1 MFIHQ
6 EPFHFALTKAALP
19 SSAWVNEQLR
29 HVFSVITAFK
39 NVNYFELQNRKKK
52 IECPHDACWESDRK
66 ILSTDI
72 YFVLAN
78 LIVERNWSNFRE
90 KVIDRFH
97 CHATKK

>member
-39 NVNYFELQNRKKK
+39 NVNYFELQNRKEKLNARMT
-52 IECPHDACWESDRK
+52 PA
-66 ILSTDI
+66 
-72 YFVLAN
+72 
-78 LIVERNWSNFRE
+78 E
-90 KVIDRFH
+90 KVIEKF
-97 CHATKK
+97 CSQISTLC

>member
-6 EPFHFALTKAALP
+6 EPFHFSLTKATLP

-52 IECPHDACWESDRK
+52 
-66 ILSTDI
+66 
-72 YFVLAN
+72 N
-78 LIVERNWSNFRE
+78 
-90 KVIDRFH
+90 
-97 CHATKK
+97 